1 MLMYAAF
8 HPLNDTSRRT
18 AVDKAISD
26 FRTSL
31 QAHRNLNSL
40 SSKEQMFEFIS
51 SLLHLSMAL
60 SMTGLPHQAR
70 TGQQIE
76 VLCKDLY
83 DFYCTTGDKVIIDDT
98 FCRLVNTSL
107 QLLGLQAL
115 PQNTTGAVGQH
126 LVVEQ
131 YPFTFPT
138 YKESPESQEKE
149 SRQDSMKVSSHI
161 ENTSGNMN
169 PSNEDLNLDILQNIN
184 SRENIKLEPTAINIP
199 YAITEQNDMKS
210 GSHQVQDIA
219 DLSARTEDGTSTSL
233 NLKDINKP
241 DLAPKENQM
250 NKLRCE
256 RHADVQES
264 SDISDASN
272 VELTNDQMTH
282 ETEESG
288 YTSFTAES
296 DVSLAA
302 HGDITHESSVRYMPD
317 VKFLPY
323 SSKHDSSTYGT
334 EESGFSTMS
343 TEDMS
348 AFDESEENAAREY
361 SLDFYEA
368 AITQPEAESGG
379 PPGNVGYTDR
389 PIATLLQN
397 NTQLLEPLGYLLRPP
412 VAVMMEGTGI
422 NTCRADQ
429 RDIIQV
435 NTSVTDS
442 YGRMVD
448 SRYANLQRTEKSTVE
463 YSFEEVLYDAE
474 EIMQSEEASSISSEK
489 QPSNQVDPSATTVC
503 TVESVTEED
512 ILQDHS
518 VLPDIP
524 VGSTASLYTDE
535 KLQHGTIGVAEDC
548 AAFPPENL
556 SVEKS
561 FKYVDP
567 SATTVGTEES
577 PITEEELHQGLAG
590 NTEDVVRSMPANH
603 KVEKPLTEVDSSATT
618 VSTEESPETEEELH
632 QDLAGIT
639 EGSVRSMPAN
649 HKVEKPLT
657 EVDSSATTVS
667 TEESPETEEELHQ
680 DLAGIT
686 EGSVRS
692 MPANHKVEKPLTEVD
707 SSATTVST
715 EESPETEEEL
725 HQDLAGI
732 TEGLVRSM
740 PATHEVERSLTEVDS
755 SATTVGT
762 DESPETEE
770 KLHQDLAG
778 ITEGSVRSMPAN
790 HKVEKPHTEVD
801 SSATTVS
808 TEESAVNEG
817 ELGLDLIG
825 NTEGSVRSMPA
836 NHKVEKP
843 HTEVD
848 SSATTVSTEE
858 SAVNEGELGLDLIGN
873 TEGSVRSMPANHK
886 EGKSLTEVNSSAT
899 TVGTE
904 EAPSTNEE
912 LHGDIIG
919 MAGGLVVSP
928 SSNSDKSTSSKY
940 VDPSAIT
947 IGTEESGP
955 TEEEL
960 CCDPSEIQQISGSAP
975 VIHGAV
981 NKTTTVDPSATTIC
995 TVDSSDTDSGTPKTH
1010 LHENTRYSMHTQPE
1024 PIEDDNL
1031 LTVSTLSSG
1040 FESHAKKSTDT
1051 ECTAS
1056 LMPESEPNST
1066 RVKSKYFKNELKPTL
1081 ITGNQKNYDF

>member
-31 QAHRNLNSL
+31 KAHRNLNSL

-76 VLCKDLY
+76 LLCMDLY

-107 QLLGLQAL
+107 QLIGLEAL
-115 PQNTTGAVGQH
+115 PQNTIGTAGQH

-138 YKESPESQEKE
+138 YKESPEIQEKE
-149 SRQDSMKVSSHI
+149 SHQDNLKVCSHI
-161 ENTSGNMN
+161 DNKSGSMN
-169 PSNEDLNLDILQNIN
+169 PSNEDLNLRKLQNTN
-184 SRENIKLEPTAINIP
+184 CRENIKLEPTTIDLPFAV
-199 YAITEQNDMKS
+199 TEQSDIKS
-210 GSHQVQDIA
+210 GSHEAQDIA
-219 DLSARTEDGTSTSL
+219 DPSATTEDGTSTSL
-233 NLKDINKP
+233 NLKHMNET
-241 DLAPKENQM
+241 DLAPKDNQL
-250 NKLRCE
+250 NTLTYE
-256 RHADVQES
+256 RRTDVQET
-264 SDISDASN
+264 SDISDSSN
-272 VELTNDQMTH
+272 VELINDQMTQKEGFALDSDCH

-296 DVSLAA
+296 DLSLPA
-302 HGDITHESSVRYMPD
+302 HGYGTHESNVQYMSD
-317 VKFLPY
+317 VKLLPF

-343 TEDMS
+343 TEEMS
-348 AFDESEENAAREY
+348 PFDESEENAAREY

-379 PPGNVGYTDR
+379 SPGNMGYTDR

-412 VAVMMEGTGI
+412 VEVMMEGTGI

-435 NTSVTDS
+435 NTSVPDS
-442 YGRMVD
+442 YDRMVD
-448 SRYANLQRTEKSTVE
+448 SRYANLQRTAESTVE
-463 YSFEEVLYDAE
+463 YSFEEVLYDAK

-524 VGSTASLYTDE
+524 AGSTASLYTDQ
-535 KLQHGTIGVAEDC
+535 KLQHGTIGVAEAC

-577 PITEEELHQGLAG
+577 PIAEEELHQGLAG
-590 NTEDVVRSMPANH
+590 ITEGSARSMPATH

-618 VSTEESPETEEELH
+618 VGTEESPETEEELH
-632 QDLAGIT
+632 QGRAGIT
-639 EGSVRSMPAN
+639 EGSVRSMPAT
-649 HKVEKPLT
+649 HKVGK
-657 EVDSSATTVS
+657 
-667 TEESPETEEELHQ
+667 
-680 DLAGIT
+680 
-686 EGSVRS
+686 
-692 MPANHKVEKPLTEVD
+692 
-707 SSATTVST
+707 
-715 EESPETEEEL
+715 
-725 HQDLAGI
+725 
-732 TEGLVRSM
+732 
-740 PATHEVERSLTEVDS
+740 SLTEVDS

-762 DESPETEE
+762 EESPVTEE
-770 KLHQDLAG
+770 
-778 ITEGSVRSMPAN
+778 
-790 HKVEKPHTEVD
+790 
-801 SSATTVS
+801 
-808 TEESAVNEG
+808 

-825 NTEGSVRSMPA
+825 NTEGPVRSMPA
-836 NHKVEKP
+836 N
-843 HTEVD
+843 
-848 SSATTVSTEE
+848 
-858 SAVNEGELGLDLIGN
+858 L
-873 TEGSVRSMPANHK
+873 K
-886 EGKSLTEVNSSAT
+886 ERKSFTEVNSSAT

-947 IGTEESGP
+947 IGSEESGP

-960 CCDPSEIQQISGSAP
+960 CCDPNEIQQISGSAP

-981 NKTTTVDPSATTIC
+981 NKKTTVDPSATTIC

-1010 LHENTRYSMHTQPE
+1010 LHENTQYSMHTQPE
-1024 PIEDDNL
+1024 PIEENNL

-1056 LMPESEPNST
+1056 LMTELEPNST

-1081 ITGNQKNYDF
+1081 ITRNQKNYDF